1 MLTALLPVPKF
12 IHKNKRMQ
20 SLLED
25 RLIHQC
31 LDIVLEPVKQ
41 AACLGIMLPDPLGY
55 KRYCFTP
62 IVSYIADTP
71 EAAML
76 ATVGGK
82 TSPLT
87 MAMYKQFRDPF
98 RHEPH
103 TASTT
108 LAQLAVVKS
117 KVDPSDI
124 KAYLREAQ
132 QFRLNGVHEPFWR
145 NAALCCPSIFLT
157 PEILHYLHKFF
168 WDHDVK
174 WCLQIVGD
182 AEIDFR
188 LSVLQPTAGF
198 RHFKGGISKLK
209 QVTGCVHRDV
219 QHYIVGIIAGAAP
232 REILCAI
239 RALMDFCYRVQSYLI
254 NDDDLQQI
262 STALDEF
269 HRHKQAV
276 LNFGACRGKGSRIID
291 NWYIPK
297 LELMQSFVPSIRNI
311 GVAIQWTADV
321 TEHAHVTEIKTPA
334 EASNNHNYDPQI
346 CRYLHRSEKCRM
358 FELATSLT
366 ESNAASHGIMQGGL
380 TAEESDSDG
389 DEDTTCIKG
398 VGLARP
404 ITNYFSIATSL
415 TSKGPGSIP
424 LPLWSFTANG
434 TAINLSYDP
443 SLRRTNIDDV
453 AEKFGLPDLCVALA
467 HYLHCEQTYGSS
479 YSHPISGRCRGTSYP
494 ALPFTE
500 VQVWFKV
507 RLQNTAVHDAAE
519 VLPQQTLH
527 CSPPCDT
534 WTLGHYDAAVFNADN
549 SAAWPA
555 DGPKGM

>member
-1 MLTALLPVPKF
+1 
-12 IHKNKRMQ
+12 
-20 SLLED
+20 
-25 RLIHQC
+25 
-31 LDIVLEPVKQ
+31 
-41 AACLGIMLPDPLGY
+41 MLPDPLGY

-98 RHEPH
+98 RHEPC

-124 KAYLREAQ
+124 KAYLCEAQ

-209 QVTGCVHRDV
+209 QVTGRVHCDV

-232 REILCAI
+232 CEILCAI
-239 RALMDFCYRVQSYLI
+239 CALMDFRYQVQSYLI
-254 NDDDLQQI
+254 DNDDLQQI
-262 STALDEF
+262 SAALDEF

-276 LNFGACRGKGSRIID
+276 LNFGARWGKGSRIID

-297 LELMQSFVPSIRNI
+297 LELMQSFVPSIRNV
-311 GVAIQWTADV
+311 GVAIQWTTDV

-346 CRYLHRSEKCRM
+346 CWYLDRSEKCRM
-358 FELATSLT
+358 FELTMSLT

-380 TAEESDSDG
+380 TAEESDLDG

-398 VGLARP
+398 LGSHDLSL
-404 ITNYFSIATSL
+404 ITSL
-415 TSKGPGSIP
+415 SLLLSHPKAQDPFPFPFGALQQMELRSISHTTHPYDVPTSMMLQRNSASLTFMLPLHTTFTVSKLMVQVTLILSVAAIAEQAILLCHLQKSRFGLKYAYRTQQYTMRQKYSQHRLFIAP
-424 LPLWSFTANG
+424 LPATPGHLVVMTQLFSTLIIVLHG
-434 TAINLSYDP
+434 
-443 SLRRTNIDDV
+443 RRM
-453 AEKFGLPDLCVALA
+453 A
-467 HYLHCEQTYGSS
+467 
-479 YSHPISGRCRGTSYP
+479 
-494 ALPFTE
+494 
-500 VQVWFKV
+500 
-507 RLQNTAVHDAAE
+507 
-519 VLPQQTLH
+519 
-527 CSPPCDT
+527 
-534 WTLGHYDAAVFNADN
+534 
-549 SAAWPA
+549 
-555 DGPKGM
+555 